1 MTAEV
6 NCVFSKVVNTCLSF
20 LNEVKNPSRKYRY
33 YMLFLNEPNR
43 KINEWLWQKSRHR
56 LSGKVAAEPS
66 EGVSVSKQV
75 KWFWPMYALLPLSP
89 RRLGTSLRIRGKRTT
104 KEERILILYLYML
117 LTISAAG
124 FFAAHNNLFFII
136 HFFMYACHR
145 SRMTAEVNCVFSK
158 VVNTC
163 LSFLNE
169 VKNPSRKYRYYM
181 LFLNEPNR
189 KIKEWLWQKS
199 RPRLSGKV
207 AAEPSEG
214 ASVSRNE
221 NADKIWKNRV
231 DRSEI
236 KW

>member
-1 MTAEV
+1 M
-6 NCVFSKVVNTCLSF
+6 
-20 LNEVKNPSRKYRY
+20 KNPAKDTRFKYSDQY
-33 YMLFLNEPNR
+33 THPCPY
-43 KINEWLWQKSRHR
+43 R
-56 LSGKVAAEPS
+56 LTRP
-66 EGVSVSKQV
+66 
-75 KWFWPMYALLPLSP
+75 
-89 RRLGTSLRIRGKRTT
+89 GTSLWIRRKRTT
-104 KEERILILYLYML
+104 NEERILVLDLYML

-124 FFAAHNNLFFII
+124 FFATHNNLFFIF
-136 HFFMYACHR
+136 HFFMYACLR

-214 ASVSRNE
+214 ASVSRNKKQVWE
-221 NADKIWKNRV
+221 ETKIPIK
-231 DRSEI
+231 SE
-236 KW
+236 KTGLTEEK